1 MMWEP
6 VGVIPETDWLL
17 SDTQILSPRESSVAA
32 EVYCCAR
39 PCLGVECQ
47 QCQLSLLQVRQSK
60 GEELLGLGLFK
71 DLLLIQTYSV
81 RSELWNRL

>member
-1 MMWEP
+1 MLSLRLTGSCLTP
-6 VGVIPETDWLL
+6 RSCHPEKAL
-17 SDTQILSPRESSVAA
+17 AA

-47 QCQLSLLQVRQSK
+47 QRQLSLLQVRESK

-71 DLLLIQTYSV
+71 DLLLIQTSSV